1 MSLDFMTA
9 LDIAASGLS
18 AQRTNLNVISMNLA
32 NINTTRTPEG
42 GPYRRK
48 EVIFRAAPI
57 KWPFDNLMR
66 SELES
71 QVKGV
76 KVNRIVE
83 DNTPF
88 RRVYDPG
95 NPDAD
100 KDGYVLYPNV
110 NVVEEMANMLTSLRS
125 YEANLS
131 TISSIKSML
140 TQALQIA
147 R

>member
-1 MSLDFMTA
+1 MPLDFMTA

-18 AQRTNLNVISMNLA
+18 AQRINLNVISMNLA

-100 KDGYVLYPNV
+100 KDGYVLYPNI

-131 TISSIKSML
+131 TISSIKTML
-140 TQALQIA
+140 SQALQIA

>member
-1 MSLDFMTA
+1 MTA

-42 GPYRRK
+42 GPYK
-48 EVIFRAAPI
+48 KKTVIFQAAPI
-57 KWPFDNLMR
+57 KWPFDNLMASR
-66 SELES
+66 IERE
-71 QVKGV
+71 VKGV

-83 DNTPF
+83 DNKSF
-88 RRVYDPG
+88 KKVYDP
-95 NPDAD
+95 NHPDAD
-100 KDGYVLYPNV
+100 KDGYVLYPDINP
-110 NVVEEMANMLTSLRS
+110 VEEMAKMLTSLRS

-131 TISSIKSML
+131 TISSIKTML
-140 TQALQIA
+140 NRALDIG

>member
-1 MSLDFMTA
+1 MTA

-18 AQRTNLNVISMNLA
+18 AQRINLNVISMNLA

-100 KDGYVLYPNV
+100 KDGYVLYPNI

-131 TISSIKSML
+131 TISSIKTML
-140 TQALQIA
+140 SQALQIA